1 MNTAVAHLVSE
12 FEQLSPEEQREFS
25 AAIVHRAA
33 QLDCGDITDEELTVS
48 AARVFV
54 MLDVEETSYLLKSPQ
69 NASRIKSAITQ
80 LDASKGVAGSV
91 DLNA

>member
-1 MNTAVAHLVSE
+1 MSTAAAHLLKE
-12 FEQLSPEEQREFS
+12 FEQLSPDEQREFS
-25 AAIVHRAA
+25 AAIVHRAV
-33 QLDCGDITDEELTVS
+33 QLDYGDITDEELTVS

-54 MLDVEETSYLLKSPQ
+54 MLDEDETSYLLKIPQ

-80 LDASKGVAGSV
+80 LDASRGVVGAV